1 MSCDQEMM
9 CEMDSDFK
17 WHFESLADFFFDE
30 LLPTEQA
37 SLSYDAEDTYFLR
50 MNHAKVRQN
59 GFVKQA
65 AISVTLYKNKK
76 TYRFAQGLSGQLEQD
91 KETLAAALENARSII
106 AQLPE
111 DPYQSIPIASD
122 DSETIYDGALL
133 PQEMIEKT
141 LLEPFLRDSLH
152 QIA

>member
-65 AISVTLYKNKK
+65 AISVTIYKNKQ
-76 TYRFAQGLSGQLEQD
+76 TYRFAQGLSGLLEQD
-91 KETLAAALENARSII
+91 KETLAAALENARSF
-106 AQLPE
+106 PK
-111 DPYQSIPIASD
+111 IPISLFLLQA
-122 DSETIYDGALL
+122 TIPKQSMTARCFR
-133 PQEMIEKT
+133 K
-141 LLEPFLRDSLH
+141 R
-152 QIA
+152 

>member
-59 GFVKQA
+59 GFVRRQFRLPS
-65 AISVTLYKNKK
+65 IK
-76 TYRFAQGLSGQLEQD
+76 TR
-91 KETLAAALENARSII
+91 K
-106 AQLPE
+106 
-111 DPYQSIPIASD
+111 PIA
-122 DSETIYDGALL
+122 LL
-133 PQEMIEKT
+133 
-141 LLEPFLRDSLH
+141 RG
-152 QIA
+152 